1 MKTRANFFNTKKQKK
16 VRKKRERERERERE
30 EREKKRREE
39 EVPARAICFVGEVIF
54 ITNQP
59 CLSSSFG

>member
-16 VRKKRERERERERE
+16 VRKKRERERERR

-39 EVPARAICFVGEVIF
+39 EVQARAICFVGEVIF

>member
-1 MKTRANFFNTKKQKK
+1 MEIRANFFNTKKQKK
-16 VRKKRERERERERE
+16 VRKKREREREREE

-39 EVPARAICFVGEVIF
+39 EVQARAICFVGEVIF

>member
-1 MKTRANFFNTKKQKK
+1 MEIRANFFNTKKQKK
-16 VRKKRERERERERE
+16 VRKKREREREREE
-30 EREKKRREE
+30 EREKERREE
-39 EVPARAICFVGEVIF
+39 EVQARAICFVGEVIF